1 MITILVVDDMPIFR
15 DPIAAT
21 LRLAG
26 YQTSAASNGLE
37 ALASA
42 RANRPDLILLD
53 LAMPVM
59 DGLTCLR
66 RSVPHTALMN
76 VPVILLTAMSEKR
89 HVLEAAKL
97 GVKDYLLKSR
107 ISPYRYACRVSGAL
121 AGENAASTAVSSE
134 PEQTVLHATD
144 AASTLQ
150 ACDAHRA
157 PQIRQRRTR
166 GVAAR
171 QAVASATRPL
181 LTREEC
187 LARAEEAMQI
197 KTLSGVVAQVIAA
210 AASPS
215 GNVTDLAQLISRD
228 SMLSARVLQVANSA
242 AYASGRPVVSTI
254 PDAIRKVGCAT
265 VRNLAA
271 ALGVFDI
278 MPESSA
284 DGFNPI
290 HCWQHSFAVAQLC
303 EELASASCPEQAGI
317 AYVVGLCHDLAE
329 IFVHLQFNAEIR
341 EVIETAEKTGRPQ
354 QRVESEL
361 LGITCA
367 ELSKTVFRLIGLPDA
382 IREPIEILHG
392 PHPEQS
398 AHPLARI
405 LWMAENYA
413 NGIFLASSPTSTV
426 SPLPQL
432 LCHAVTGDP
441 NPPLPNA
448 ERLRSQV
455 LCLTAMLA
463 RLSKT
468 EEKKLLEP
476 MFQMRPMKVCL
487 VRDPSLSRFDPIEI
501 ALKALAEVQCLES
514 LPKEPMALRP
524 DAIVVVSRSLD
535 SFSPSQQDLERATAR
550 AGGGSPLPLL
560 WITAGSITR
569 EDSTRQCPLLTRRC
583 DCGDLAAVR
592 RWLTKGDYRSD
603 YSRGGSAV
611 DDARGGSMRWLR
623 RQAINKGEE
632 H

>member
-1 MITILVVDDMPIFR
+1 MTTILVVDDMPIFR
-15 DPIAAT
+15 DPIAAA

-26 YQTSAASNGLE
+26 YQTTAASNGLE
-37 ALASA
+37 ALATA
-42 RANRPDLILLD
+42 RANRTDLILLD

-66 RSVPHTALMN
+66 AIRADAALVN

-107 ISPYRYACRVSGAL
+107 FSLTDLLARVKSAL
-121 AGENAASTAVSSE
+121 GGERAASSE
-134 PEQTVLHATD
+134 GLPTLKQTTLPAANAGAAMPAMAPSALNPAKAD
-144 AASTLQ
+144 AA
-150 ACDAHRA
+150 
-157 PQIRQRRTR
+157 PRQRQ
-166 GVAAR
+166 AA
-171 QAVASATRPL
+171 ASATRPL

-187 LARAEEAMQI
+187 LTRAEKAMQM

-210 AASPS
+210 AASPN
-215 GNVTDLAQLISRD
+215 GNVTDLAQLIARD
-228 SMLSARVLQVANSA
+228 SMLSARVLQAANSA

-303 EELASASCPEQAGI
+303 EQLASASHPEQAGL

-329 IFVHLQFNAEIR
+329 IFVHLQFNAEFR
-341 EVIETAEKTGRPQ
+341 AVVETAEETGRPQ
-354 QRVESEL
+354 QQVEREL

-367 ELSKTVFRLIGLPDA
+367 ELSKTIFRLMGLPDA

-392 PHPEQS
+392 PRPEQS
-398 AHPLARI
+398 LHPLARI

-413 NGIFLASSPTSTV
+413 NGIFLASSPASTV

-432 LCHAVTGDP
+432 LCHAVTGNP
-441 NPPLPNA
+441 NPPLPDA
-448 ERLRSQV
+448 ERLRSEV

-476 MFQMRPMKVCL
+476 MFQTRPVKVCL

-501 ALKALAEVQCLES
+501 ALKALAEVQCRES
-514 LPKEPMALRP
+514 LPKDLAALRP
-524 DAIVVVSRSLD
+524 EAVVILSRSLD
-535 SFSPSQQDLERATAR
+535 SFSPTQHDLERVTAR

-560 WITAGSITR
+560 WIAAGPITR
-569 EDSTRQCPLLTRRC
+569 GGSSAPTPMPAPVRLV
-583 DCGDLAAVR
+583 DLAAFVDG
-592 RWLTKGDYRSD
+592 LVTAITSQP
-603 YSRGGSAV
+603 SA
-611 DDARGGSMRWLR
+611 A
-623 RQAINKGEE
+623 A
-632 H
+632 

>member
-1 MITILVVDDMPIFR
+1 MITILVVDDVPIFR

-26 YQTSAASNGLE
+26 YQTTAASNGLE
-37 ALASA
+37 ALATA

-66 RSVPHTALMN
+66 ALRANAALVN

-97 GVKDYLLKSR
+97 GVTDYLLKSR
-107 ISPYRYACRVSGAL
+107 FSLTDLLTRVKGAL
-121 AGENAASTAVSSE
+121 GGESAASAEQSPKRKPTAL
-134 PEQTVLHATD
+134 TAGHAAAPKPAMAPSALDPATAD
-144 AASTLQ
+144 AA
-150 ACDAHRA
+150 
-157 PQIRQRRTR
+157 PRQ
-166 GVAAR
+166 R

-181 LTREEC
+181 PTREEC
-187 LARAEEAMQI
+187 LARAEKAMQM

-210 AASPS
+210 AASPNGS
-215 GNVTDLAQLISRD
+215 VTDLAQLISRD
-228 SMLSARVLQVANSA
+228 SMLSARVLQAANSA

-254 PDAIRKVGCAT
+254 PDAIRKIGCTT

-271 ALGVFDI
+271 AMGVFDI

-303 EELASASCPEQAGI
+303 EQLASASHPEQAGL

-329 IFVHLQFNAEIR
+329 IFIHLQFNAEFRAI
-341 EVIETAEKTGRPQ
+341 IETAEKTGRPQ
-354 QRVESEL
+354 QRVEREL

-367 ELSKTVFRLIGLPDA
+367 ELSRTVFRLMGLPDA

-392 PHPEQS
+392 PRPEQS
-398 AHPLARI
+398 PHPLARI

-413 NGIFLASSPTSTV
+413 NGIFLASSPASTV
-426 SPLPQL
+426 SPLPRS
-432 LCHAVTGDP
+432 LCHAVTGNP
-441 NPPLPNA
+441 NPPLPDA
-448 ERLRSQV
+448 QRLRSEV

-476 MFQMRPMKVCL
+476 MFHTRPVKVCL

-514 LPKEPMALRP
+514 LPKDQMALRP
-524 DAIVVVSRSLD
+524 DAILVVSRSLD
-535 SFSPSQQDLERATAR
+535 SFNPSQHDLERATAR

-569 EDSTRQCPLLTRRC
+569 GGSSALAPKPAPVRLV
-583 DCGDLAAVR
+583 DLAAF
-592 RWLTKGDYRSD
+592 
-603 YSRGGSAV
+603 V
-611 DDARGGSMRWLR
+611 DGLGTAITD
-623 RQAINKGEE
+623 QATVAA
-632 H
+632 

>member
-15 DPIAAT
+15 DPIAAA

-26 YQTSAASNGLE
+26 YQTTAASNGLE
-37 ALASA
+37 ALATA
-42 RANRPDLILLD
+42 RANRPDLVLLD

-66 RSVPHTALMN
+66 AIRADAALVN

-89 HVLEAAKL
+89 QVLEAAKL

-107 ISPYRYACRVSGAL
+107 FSLTDLLTRVKGAL
-121 AGENAASTAVSSE
+121 GGKSHPSAEGSPKQKQTALSADNAPAAKPPIAPSAFDPAMV
-134 PEQTVLHATD
+134 D
-144 AASTLQ
+144 AA
-150 ACDAHRA
+150 
-157 PQIRQRRTR
+157 P
-166 GVAAR
+166 R

-187 LARAEEAMQI
+187 LARAQKAMQA

-210 AASPS
+210 AASPN
-215 GNVTDLAQLISRD
+215 GNITDLAQLISRD
-228 SMLSARVLQVANSA
+228 SMLSARVLQAANSA

-271 ALGVFDI
+271 AMSVFDI
-278 MPESSA
+278 MPENSA
-284 DGFNPI
+284 DGFNPV
-290 HCWQHSFAVAQLC
+290 HCWQHSFAVAQVC
-303 EELASASCPEQAGI
+303 ERLANASHPEQAGL

-329 IFVHLQFNAEIR
+329 IFLHLQFNAEIR
-341 EVIETAEKTGRPQ
+341 AVIETAEKTGRPQ
-354 QRVESEL
+354 QRVEHEL

-367 ELSKTVFRLIGLPDA
+367 ELSKTVFRLMGLPDA

-392 PHPEQS
+392 PRPEQS
-398 AHPLARI
+398 PHPMARI

-413 NGIFLASSPTSTV
+413 NGIFLAASPASTV
-426 SPLPQL
+426 SPLPQS
-432 LCHAVTGDP
+432 LCCAVTGNP
-441 NPPLPNA
+441 NPALPDA
-448 ERLRSQV
+448 ERLRSDV

-476 MFQMRPMKVCL
+476 MFQTRPVKVCL

-514 LPKEPMALRP
+514 LPKDPMALRS

-535 SFSPSQQDLERATAR
+535 SFSPSQHDLERATAR

-560 WITAGSITR
+560 WITAGFIKRGGSSALSVHAGTGAIGG
-569 EDSTRQCPLLTRRC
+569 SCSVRQ
-583 DCGDLAAVR
+583 
-592 RWLTKGDYRSD
+592 WLGNGDYRSGN
-603 YSRGGSAV
+603 SRSV
-611 DDARGGSMRWLR
+611 KR
-623 RQAINKGEE
+623 R
-632 H
+632 

>member
-26 YQTSAASNGLE
+26 YQTAVACNGLE
-37 ALASA
+37 ALDVAS
-42 RANRPDLILLD
+42 ANRPDLILLD

-66 RSVPHTALMN
+66 AIRANASLVN

-89 HVLEAAKL
+89 YVLEAAKL
-97 GVKDYLLKSR
+97 GVRDYLLKSR
-107 ISPYRYACRVSGAL
+107 FSLTDLLTRVKGAL
-121 AGENAASTAVSSE
+121 EGKSAAPAEDTPKQNQTALPPVNAAEQIPAVAPSALDSAKAQTA
-134 PEQTVLHATD
+134 P
-144 AASTLQ
+144 
-150 ACDAHRA
+150 
-157 PQIRQRRTR
+157 RQRQV
-166 GVAAR
+166 VATP
-171 QAVASATRPL
+171 TRPL

-187 LARAEEAMQI
+187 LARAEKAMQM

-210 AASPS
+210 AASPN

-228 SMLSARVLQVANSA
+228 SMLSARVLQAANSA

-303 EELASASCPEQAGI
+303 EQLASASDPESAGL

-329 IFVHLQFNAEIR
+329 IFVHLQFNAEFR
-341 EVIETAEKTGRPQ
+341 AVIEISEKTGQPR
-354 QRVESEL
+354 QRVEREL
-361 LGITCA
+361 LGITSA
-367 ELSKTVFRLIGLPDA
+367 ELSKTIFRLMGLPDA

-392 PHPEQS
+392 PRPEQS
-398 AHPLARI
+398 PHPLVRI
-405 LWMAENYA
+405 LWIAENYA
-413 NGIFLASSPTSTV
+413 NAIFLASSPASTV
-426 SPLPQL
+426 SPLPL
-432 LCHAVTGDP
+432 SLCHAVTGNP
-441 NPPLPNA
+441 NPPLPDA
-448 ERLRSQV
+448 QRLRSEV

-463 RLSKT
+463 RLSKA

-476 MFQMRPMKVCL
+476 MFQTKPTKVCL

-501 ALKALAEVQCLES
+501 ALKALADVQCLAS
-514 LPKEPMALRP
+514 LPNEPIALKP
-524 DAIVVVSRSLD
+524 DAIVLVSRSLD
-535 SFSPSQQDLERATAR
+535 SFCPSQHAIESATAR

-560 WITAGSITR
+560 WITADSVAR
-569 EDSTRQCPLLTRRC
+569 EGASAPTPIRAPVRLA
-583 DCGDLAAVR
+583 DLAGFVDGLGTAVA
-592 RWLTKGDYRSD
+592 GQA
-603 YSRGGSAV
+603 AV
-611 DDARGGSMRWLR
+611 A
-623 RQAINKGEE
+623 A
-632 H
+632 